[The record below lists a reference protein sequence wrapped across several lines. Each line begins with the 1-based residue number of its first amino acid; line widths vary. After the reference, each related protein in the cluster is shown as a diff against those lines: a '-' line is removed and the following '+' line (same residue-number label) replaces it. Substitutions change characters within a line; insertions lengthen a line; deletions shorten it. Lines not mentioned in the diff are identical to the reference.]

1 MKGGTTTAGIMRP
14 PDGWAWLLRKAR
26 KAFGTSMFG
35 VSLRAPLLITKSR
48 CLSPRSPPMA
58 QIDGRLPWR
67 MCAAESGVEL
77 ATAAGCT
84 TRGRA
89 PLARHSPCRKDND
102 EWSFAINVEKGKMV
116 LASHTA
122 AVVGERGVRAPRAAA
137 LGRSPRP
144 LLRGSSKER
153 CLALKWWVLR
163 CPEASQQVCL
173 ASRSAPGVTPWRRQ
187 QVGSGA
193 APRAVRRLTSSA
205 AFDHEEPLP
214 FTTKPAHGAGRW
226 PASMTHVR
234 RGVGRR
240 ARRSRRLPHARP
252 RASYEPSTAPEAQ
265 QREQL
270 RKRRRGGKAEARLPR
285 HSGRGRAGRVRAA
298 HRRFGRIARAPPPQ
312 IAAGERVG
320 VKMLGEKMLSVLAKS
335 LSDST
340 SGVRPRAS

>member
-67 MCAAESGVEL
+67 MCAAGSGVEL

-116 LASHTA
+116 FASHTA

-153 CLALKWWVLR
+153 CLALEWWVLR
-163 CPEASQQVCL
+163 CPEASPQVCL

-193 APRAVRRLTSSA
+193 APRARTRGGGASAPPEPPPRGARSARTMRDMLYERFRSFWVFQERHSYFCFGTASALDPWRPWRAPSYLRSCPTAKRVVWSS
-205 AFDHEEPLP
+205 
-214 FTTKPAHGAGRW
+214 
-226 PASMTHVR
+226 
-234 RGVGRR
+234 
-240 ARRSRRLPHARP
+240 RRSRSVAC
-252 RASYEPSTAPEAQ
+252 
-265 QREQL
+265 
-270 RKRRRGGKAEARLPR
+270 RGSS
-285 HSGRGRAGRVRAA
+285 H
-298 HRRFGRIARAPPPQ
+298 
-312 IAAGERVG
+312 
-320 VKMLGEKMLSVLAKS
+320 
-335 LSDST
+335 
-340 SGVRPRAS
+340 